1 MSYAGSP
8 QKTVVLEG
16 VGSITEALQGLYSRV
31 RNRCDRYE
39 MASGIPPMTQS
50 NKIKELLINLRK
62 RGVRIRQIT
71 EITKDNVIYCKQ
83 VMEILELRH
92 LEHVRVGM
100 EVNDDEFIVT
110 GNHEDSQT
118 IANLSKDTRSST
130 RANATSSY
138 QVIYCNVRQL
148 VEQQQSIFDLL
159 WSKAIPGE
167 QRIKEIE
174 EGKSPSESKV
184 LYGPED
190 TTNTIL
196 NFLSNAKSRVNIC
209 ADHNSPS
216 ITIGFDVFRSSLLDI
231 KNILNMNSR
240 FLTEITKANL
250 SNCKELLK
258 VVGQL
263 RHLDNIK
270 GSFAVSESEYIA
282 TTDLEEGKPIAQLI
296 YSNVNDLV
304 EQHEYLFDMLW
315 DKAVP
320 AELKIREIEEGVVPY
335 KTKVI
340 DNSEEIIQ
348 EIGRLASD
356 SNELATCLTAG
367 GILYS
372 HYYFF
377 NIKKKLL
384 DKQRKGEHMGIRYVT
399 SIEKENLEIAKLY
412 LDNGI
417 QIKHFRTLPPMSFG
431 VSDKEIAAT
440 IEKMEGG
447 RVVGSLLISNEPAY
461 VKHFTAVFEELWTTG
476 IDAIDRIRDIE
487 EGVDLADIEI
497 IANPREGIRRAWH
510 IIKSAQEEVS
520 IIFSSVNALR
530 RQIQM
535 GGAQLLKEVSEN
547 CGAKIRLLVPS
558 DIENDDNRIITK
570 LVDGL
575 RLVCPKVDIRI
586 IDKGF
591 RTRITIVAVD
601 ERECIIIELKD
612 DTKDVSHAA
621 AGLSTYSNSKSIV
634 SSYTSIFKNLWKQTE
649 LNKQLKIH
657 DKMQKELI
665 NLAAHELRTP
675 VQPLIMSIESMKRSF
690 PNDERISIILR
701 SAERLQK
708 LSNDILD
715 VTRIEGNTL
724 RLNLENV
731 DLNEIIIGICRDFGV
746 IGSSNIISN
755 NKGIKFNYKF
765 NQGGRKQKAGKRV
778 GAILVRADKSRL
790 IQVVFNLL
798 SNAVNSIK
806 ELEQGKLAKD
816 RQTRLAVKVEQNR
829 QDDEERTISISVE
842 ENTSGGQAIV
852 SIRDTGIGIDPE
864 ILSRLFCKFATK
876 SFDGIGLGLYICKG
890 IIEAHGGII
899 WAKNNYDEQDKG
911 ATFSFSLPLKTS

>member
-16 VGSITEALQGLYSRV
+16 VGSITEALKGLYSRV
-31 RNRCDRYE
+31 RNRCDGYE
-39 MASGIPPMTQS
+39 ITSGIPLMTQS

-83 VMEILELRH
+83 AMEIVELRH
-92 LEHVRVGM
+92 LEHVRGGM
-100 EVNDDEFIVT
+100 EVNDDEFMVT
-110 GNHEDSQT
+110 GNSENPQT
-118 IANLSKDTRSST
+118 IAYLSKYTGSST
-130 RANATSSY
+130 RTNTTSSP
-138 QVIYCNVRQL
+138 QVIYSNVKQL

-159 WSKAIPGE
+159 WSKAI
-167 QRIKEIE
+167 
-174 EGKSPSESKV
+174 
-184 LYGPED
+184 
-190 TTNTIL
+190 
-196 NFLSNAKSRVNIC
+196 
-209 ADHNSPS
+209 
-216 ITIGFDVFRSSLLDI
+216 
-231 KNILNMNSR
+231 
-240 FLTEITKANL
+240 
-250 SNCKELLK
+250 
-258 VVGQL
+258 
-263 RHLDNIK
+263 
-270 GSFAVSESEYIA
+270 
-282 TTDLEEGKPIAQLI
+282 
-296 YSNVNDLV
+296 
-304 EQHEYLFDMLW
+304 
-315 DKAVP
+315 P

-335 KTKVI
+335 KTKVM

-356 SNELATCLTAG
+356 SNELATCLTTG

-372 HYYFF
+372 HNYFF

-384 DKQRKGEHMGIRYVT
+384 DKQRKGEHIGIRYVT
-399 SIEKENLEIAKLY
+399 SIEQENLEIAKLY

-417 QIKHFRTLPPMSFG
+417 QIKHFRTLPPMSFE

-447 RVVGSLLISNEPAY
+447 SVVGSLLISNEPAY
-461 VKHFTAVFEELWTTG
+461 VKHFTAVFEELWKTG
-476 IDAIDRIRDIE
+476 IDAIDRVRDIE
-487 EGVDLADIEI
+487 EGVYLADIEI

-510 IIKSAQEEVS
+510 IIKSAREEVS

-558 DIENDDNRIITK
+558 DIENDDNHIITK

-586 IDKGF
+586 IDKSF

-649 LNKQLKIH
+649 LNEQLKIH

-665 NLAAHELRTP
+665 NVAAHELRTP

-708 LSNDILD
+708 LANDILD

-724 RLNLENV
+724 RLSLEIV
-731 DLNEIIIGICRDFGV
+731 DLNEIIISICRDFGV
-746 IGSSNIISN
+746 IGSGNNISN
-755 NKGIKFNYKF
+755 NKGTKFSYKF
-765 NQGGRKQKAGKRV
+765 NKGGKKQKAEKRV
-778 GAILVRADKSRL
+778 GAILVQADKSRL
-790 IQVVFNLL
+790 IQVVSNLL

-806 ELEQGKLAKD
+806 ELEQRKLVKKG

-829 QDDEERTISISVE
+829 QDDEESTISISVE
-842 ENTSGGQAIV
+842 ENTSGCQAIV
-852 SIRDTGIGIDPE
+852 SIRDSGIGIDPE
-864 ILSRLFCKFATK
+864 ILPRLFCKFATK
-876 SFDGIGLGLYICKG
+876 SFDGIGLGLHICKG
-890 IIEAHGGII
+890 IIEAHGGNI

-911 ATFSFSLPLKTS
+911 ATFSFSLPLKSS

>member
-1 MSYAGSP
+1 
-8 QKTVVLEG
+8 
-16 VGSITEALQGLYSRV
+16 
-31 RNRCDRYE
+31 
-39 MASGIPPMTQS
+39 
-50 NKIKELLINLRK
+50 
-62 RGVRIRQIT
+62 
-71 EITKDNVIYCKQ
+71 
-83 VMEILELRH
+83 
-92 LEHVRVGM
+92 
-100 EVNDDEFIVT
+100 
-110 GNHEDSQT
+110 
-118 IANLSKDTRSST
+118 
-130 RANATSSY
+130 
-138 QVIYCNVRQL
+138 
-148 VEQQQSIFDLL
+148 
-159 WSKAIPGE
+159 
-167 QRIKEIE
+167 
-174 EGKSPSESKV
+174 
-184 LYGPED
+184 
-190 TTNTIL
+190 
-196 NFLSNAKSRVNIC
+196 
-209 ADHNSPS
+209 
-216 ITIGFDVFRSSLLDI
+216 
-231 KNILNMNSR
+231 
-240 FLTEITKANL
+240 
-250 SNCKELLK
+250 
-258 VVGQL
+258 
-263 RHLDNIK
+263 
-270 GSFAVSESEYIA
+270 
-282 TTDLEEGKPIAQLI
+282 
-296 YSNVNDLV
+296 
-304 EQHEYLFDMLW
+304 MLW

-377 NIKKKLL
+377 NIKKKLI
-384 DKQRKGEHMGIRYVT
+384 DRQRKGEHMGIRYVT
-399 SIEKENLEIAKLY
+399 SIEKENIEIVKLY
-412 LDNGI
+412 LDNSI

-447 RVVGSLLISNEPAY
+447 RVVQSLLISNEPAY
-461 VKHFTAVFEELWTTG
+461 VKHFTAVFEELWKTG
-476 IDAIDRIRDIE
+476 IDAIDRVRDIE

-510 IIKSAQEEVS
+510 IIKSAREEVS
-520 IIFSSVNALR
+520 IVFSSVNALR

-586 IDKGF
+586 IDKSF

-601 ERECIIIELKD
+601 ERECIITELKD

-649 LNKQLKIH
+649 LNEQLKIH

-708 LSNDILD
+708 LANDILD

-724 RLNLENV
+724 RLNLEIV

-746 IGSSNIISN
+746 IGSSNNISN

-765 NQGGRKQKAGKRV
+765 NKGGRKQKAGKRV
-778 GAILVRADKSRL
+778 GVGTILVQADKSRL

-806 ELEQGKLAKD
+806 ELEQRKLVKKG
-816 RQTRLAVKVEQNR
+816 RQTRLPVKVEQNR
-829 QDDEERTISISVE
+829 QDDEESTIFIAVE
-842 ENTSGGQAIV
+842 EHTSGCQAIV
-852 SIRDTGIGIDPE
+852 SIRDSGIGIDPE
-864 ILSRLFCKFATK
+864 ILPRLFCKFATK
-876 SFDGIGLGLYICKG
+876 SFDGSGLGLYICKG
-890 IIEAHGGII
+890 IIEAHGGNI
-899 WAKNNYDEQDKG
+899 WAKNNVDGKG
-911 ATFSFSLPLKTS
+911 ATFSFTLPLLDKRN

>member
-8 QKTVVLEG
+8 QTTVVLEG
-16 VGSITEALQGLYSRV
+16 VGSITEAIQGLYSRV

-39 MASGIPPMTQS
+39 IASGIPLMTQS

-71 EITKDNVIYCKQ
+71 EITKDNLIYCKQ

-100 EVNDDEFIVT
+100 EVNDDEFMVT
-110 GNHEDSQT
+110 GNPEDTQT

-130 RANATSSY
+130 RANAISSH

-159 WSKAIPGE
+159 WSKAIPAE
-167 QRIKEIE
+167 QRIK
-174 EGKSPSESKV
+174 
-184 LYGPED
+184 
-190 TTNTIL
+190 
-196 NFLSNAKSRVNIC
+196 
-209 ADHNSPS
+209 
-216 ITIGFDVFRSSLLDI
+216 
-231 KNILNMNSR
+231 
-240 FLTEITKANL
+240 
-250 SNCKELLK
+250 
-258 VVGQL
+258 
-263 RHLDNIK
+263 
-270 GSFAVSESEYIA
+270 
-282 TTDLEEGKPIAQLI
+282 
-296 YSNVNDLV
+296 
-304 EQHEYLFDMLW
+304 
-315 DKAVP
+315 
-320 AELKIREIEEGVVPY
+320 EIEEGVVPY

-367 GILYS
+367 GMLYS

-399 SIEKENLEIAKLY
+399 SIERENLEIAKLY

-447 RVVGSLLISNEPAY
+447 RIVGSLLISNEPAY
-461 VKHFTAVFEELWTTG
+461 VKHFTAVFEELWKTG

-558 DIENDDNRIITK
+558 DIENDDNHIITK

-586 IDKGF
+586 IDKSF

-649 LNKQLKIH
+649 LNEQLKIH

-690 PNDERISIILR
+690 PNDERISIIQR

-778 GAILVRADKSRL
+778 GAILVQADKSRL

-806 ELEQGKLAKD
+806 ELEQRKLAKD

-852 SIRDTGIGIDPE
+852 SIKDTGIGIDPE
-864 ILSRLFCKFATK
+864 ILSRLFCKFVTK
-876 SFDGIGLGLYICKG
+876 SFDGIGLGLHICKG
-890 IIEAHGGII
+890 IIEAHGGNI
-899 WAKNNYDEQDKG
+899 WAKNNCDEQDKG
-911 ATFSFSLPLKTS
+911 ATFSFSLPLKSS

>member
-1 MSYAGSP
+1 
-8 QKTVVLEG
+8 
-16 VGSITEALQGLYSRV
+16 
-31 RNRCDRYE
+31 
-39 MASGIPPMTQS
+39 
-50 NKIKELLINLRK
+50 
-62 RGVRIRQIT
+62 
-71 EITKDNVIYCKQ
+71 
-83 VMEILELRH
+83 
-92 LEHVRVGM
+92 
-100 EVNDDEFIVT
+100 
-110 GNHEDSQT
+110 
-118 IANLSKDTRSST
+118 
-130 RANATSSY
+130 
-138 QVIYCNVRQL
+138 
-148 VEQQQSIFDLL
+148 
-159 WSKAIPGE
+159 
-167 QRIKEIE
+167 
-174 EGKSPSESKV
+174 
-184 LYGPED
+184 
-190 TTNTIL
+190 
-196 NFLSNAKSRVNIC
+196 
-209 ADHNSPS
+209 
-216 ITIGFDVFRSSLLDI
+216 
-231 KNILNMNSR
+231 
-240 FLTEITKANL
+240 
-250 SNCKELLK
+250 
-258 VVGQL
+258 
-263 RHLDNIK
+263 
-270 GSFAVSESEYIA
+270 
-282 TTDLEEGKPIAQLI
+282 
-296 YSNVNDLV
+296 
-304 EQHEYLFDMLW
+304 MLW

-320 AELKIREIEEGVVPY
+320 AELKIREIEEGVVPH

-377 NIKKKLL
+377 NIKKKLI
-384 DKQRKGEHMGIRYVT
+384 DRQRKGEHMGIRYVT
-399 SIEKENLEIAKLY
+399 SIEKENLEIVKLY
-412 LDNGI
+412 LDNSI

-447 RVVGSLLISNEPAY
+447 RVVQSLLISNEPAY
-461 VKHFTAVFEELWTTG
+461 VKHFTAVFEELWKTG
-476 IDAIDRIRDIE
+476 IDAIDRVRDIE

-510 IIKSAQEEVS
+510 IIKSAREEVS
-520 IIFSSVNALR
+520 IVFSSVNALR
-530 RQIQM
+530 RQIQL

-586 IDKGF
+586 IDKSF

-601 ERECIIIELKD
+601 ERECIITELKD

-634 SSYTSIFKNLWKQTE
+634 SSYISIFKNLWKQTE
-649 LNKQLKIH
+649 LNEQLKIN

-675 VQPLIMSIESMKRSF
+675 VQPLILSIESMKRSF

-708 LSNDILD
+708 LANDILD

-724 RLNLENV
+724 RLNLEIV

-746 IGSSNIISN
+746 ISSSNNISN

-765 NQGGRKQKAGKRV
+765 NKGGRKQKAGKRV
-778 GAILVRADKSRL
+778 GVGTILVQADKSRL

-806 ELEQGKLAKD
+806 ELEQRKLVKKG
-816 RQTRLAVKVEQNR
+816 RQTRLPVKVEQNR
-829 QDDEERTISISVE
+829 QDDEESTIFIAVE
-842 ENTSGGQAIV
+842 EHTSGCQAIV
-852 SIRDTGIGIDPE
+852 SIRDSGIGIDPE
-864 ILSRLFCKFATK
+864 ILPRLFCKFATK
-876 SFDGIGLGLYICKG
+876 SFDGSGLGLYICKG
-890 IIEAHGGII
+890 IIEAHGGNI
-899 WAKNNYDEQDKG
+899 WAKNNYDDQDKG
-911 ATFSFSLPLKTS
+911 ATFSFSLPSKSS

>member
-1 MSYAGSP
+1 MSVKIVANAILRSWGIFGALARFLLYSFYLIEDMSYAGST

-16 VGSITEALQGLYSRV
+16 VGSIMEALQGLYSRV
-31 RNRCDRYE
+31 GNRCDRYE
-39 MASGIPPMTQS
+39 ITSGIPLMTQS
-50 NKIKELLINLRK
+50 NKIKELLFNLRK

-83 VMEILELRH
+83 LMEIVELRH
-92 LEHVRVGM
+92 LEHVRGGM
-100 EVNDDEFIVT
+100 ELNDDELMVT
-110 GNHEDSQT
+110 GNPEDPQT
-118 IANLSKDTRSST
+118 IAYLSKDTGSST
-130 RANATSSY
+130 RTNATSSP
-138 QVIYCNVRQL
+138 QVLYSNVKQL
-148 VEQQQSIFDLL
+148 VEQQQFIFDLL
-159 WSKAIPGE
+159 WSKA
-167 QRIKEIE
+167 
-174 EGKSPSESKV
+174 
-184 LYGPED
+184 
-190 TTNTIL
+190 T
-196 NFLSNAKSRVNIC
+196 
-209 ADHNSPS
+209 
-216 ITIGFDVFRSSLLDI
+216 
-231 KNILNMNSR
+231 
-240 FLTEITKANL
+240 
-250 SNCKELLK
+250 
-258 VVGQL
+258 
-263 RHLDNIK
+263 
-270 GSFAVSESEYIA
+270 
-282 TTDLEEGKPIAQLI
+282 
-296 YSNVNDLV
+296 
-304 EQHEYLFDMLW
+304 
-315 DKAVP
+315 P

-384 DKQRKGEHMGIRYVT
+384 NKQRKGEHKGIRYVT
-399 SIEKENLEIAKLY
+399 SIEKENLEIVKLY

-417 QIKHFRTLPPMSFG
+417 QIKHFKTLPPMSFG
-431 VSDKEIAAT
+431 VSDREIAAT

-447 RVVGSLLISNEPAY
+447 SVVQSLLISNEPAY
-461 VKHFTAVFEELWTTG
+461 VKHFNAVFEELWKTG
-476 IDAIDRIRDIE
+476 IDAIDRVRDIE
-487 EGVDLADIEI
+487 EGVDLTDIEI

-510 IIKSAQEEVS
+510 IIKSAREEVS
-520 IIFSSVNALR
+520 IVFSSVNALR

-586 IDKGF
+586 IDKSF

-601 ERECIIIELKD
+601 ERECIITELKD

-649 LNKQLKIH
+649 LNEQLKIH

-675 VQPLIMSIESMKRSF
+675 VQPLILSIESMKRSF

-708 LSNDILD
+708 LANDILD

-724 RLNLENV
+724 RLNLEIV
-731 DLNEIIIGICRDFGV
+731 DLNEIIIGICRGFGV
-746 IGSSNIISN
+746 IGSSNNISN
-755 NKGIKFNYKF
+755 NKGIKFNYKY
-765 NQGGRKQKAGKRV
+765 NKGGRKQKAGKRV
-778 GAILVRADKSRL
+778 GAILVQADKSRL

-806 ELEQGKLAKD
+806 ELEQRKLVKKG
-816 RQTRLAVKVEQNR
+816 RQTRLPVKVEQIR
-829 QDDEERTISISVE
+829 QDDEESTIFIAVE
-842 ENTSGGQAIV
+842 EHTSGCQAIV
-852 SIRDTGIGIDPE
+852 SIRDLGIGIDLE
-864 ILSRLFCKFATK
+864 ILPRLFCKFATK

-890 IIEAHGGII
+890 IIEAHGGNI
-899 WAKNNYDEQDKG
+899 WAKNNYDGQDKG
-911 ATFSFSLPLKTS
+911 ATFSFSLPSKSS